1 MEQDPRRNPKP
12 ATDHK
17 STVLIVDDEEDV
29 VRPLAFRMSALGFDV
44 LMEPDGENG
53 YETAVRRLPD
63 VILLDIMMPGI
74 DGITLCKILKDKPE
88 THHIPILMLTA
99 RTLLGDVERAFAAD
113 ADDYISKPFEWNELF
128 GKVNR
133 ALARRAAVTV

>member
-1 MEQDPRRNPKP
+1 MEQDQKRNPRS

-17 STVLIVDDEEDV
+17 PTVLIVDDEEDV
-29 VRPLAFRMSALGFDV
+29 VRPLAFRMSVLGFDV
-44 LMEPDGENG
+44 LLEPDGENG

-88 THHIPILMLTA
+88 TRHIPILILTA

-113 ADDYISKPFEWNELF
+113 ADDYISKPFEWDELF

-133 ALARRAAVTV
+133 ALARRAAATV